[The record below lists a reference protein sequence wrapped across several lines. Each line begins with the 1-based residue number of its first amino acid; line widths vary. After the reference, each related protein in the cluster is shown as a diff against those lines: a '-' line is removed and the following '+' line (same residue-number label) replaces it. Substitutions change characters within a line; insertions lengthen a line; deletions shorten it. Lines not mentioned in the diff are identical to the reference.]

1 VPPPKEHLIL
11 VQKEMNQTYER
22 FTRLTMNKTKR
33 ATQNANY
40 KENEGKVKIKLEEKI
55 VEEEEEELF
64 TETPTKKEQAIT
76 P

>member
-1 VPPPKEHLIL
+1 
-11 VQKEMNQTYER
+11 MNQTYER

-40 KENEGKVKIKLEEKI
+40 KENEGRVKIKLEDKI
-55 VEEEEEELF
+55 VEEEEELF
-64 TETPTKKEQAIT
+64 TETPTKKEQANT